1 MLTPNEHMKTIH
13 GERLHPC
20 KQQMKTIHGEKHY
33 TCEACE
39 IGFNQLNNTKE
50 IHIDNSWRKQYT
62 CGACEK
68 GFKLQDNSKWAH
80 EDNTQRKAHRRNENK
95 IAAIFDHL

>member
-20 KQQMKTIHGEKHY
+20 EQQMKTIHGEKHY

-39 IGFNQLNNTKE
+39 IGFNLLNSILGQN
-50 IHIDNSWRKQYT
+50 
-62 CGACEK
+62 
-68 GFKLQDNSKWAH
+68 KLQNLGYTPKSYLPL
-80 EDNTQRKAHRRNENK
+80 Q
-95 IAAIFDHL
+95 